1 MFFMQEE
8 PIATKNTRRHQGR
21 SNGVGRVGT
30 GENRVNGEKVK
41 ATRVGMLA
49 EILVAGI
56 FFKKRL
62 RRKRLKWS
70 A

>member
-1 MFFMQEE
+1 M
-8 PIATKNTRRHQGR
+8 
-21 SNGVGRVGT
+21 
-30 GENRVNGEKVK
+30 NGEKVK

-62 RRKRLKWS
+62 RRKRLNRS